1 MCVEPAGIYIHI
13 PFCIRKCPYCD
24 FYSISDLSLSD
35 AFTEA
40 LQKEMQMAEFAS
52 PADTIYF
59 GGGTP
64 SVLDADQIDRI
75 IRAAYQCFSIA
86 EPAEITIE
94 VNPGT
99 VSLEKLKTYR
109 KMGINRLNI
118 GVQSFQDEHLR
129 FLGRIH
135 SGDEAK
141 CAIAWAQKAGFDNIG
156 LDLIYGLPGQSE
168 DIWIS
173 DLETALE
180 SAPAHLSCYMLTY
193 PKGTPIEK
201 QSKAGLFYPSDDKT
215 VSSLFLKTG
224 EYLSRHGYLH
234 YEISNFARS
243 DALMSRHNRKY
254 WNDVSYPGFGPSAH
268 SFIRPLTPALSPTG
282 EREKFERF
290 WNIRSVKQ
298 YIQRIDAGKRPTAGR
313 EELTREQQMMEAIYL
328 GLRQKQGIDIVRF
341 DKKFG
346 MSFEETFKDILKK
359 FEREGLTEN
368 NPGYCSLSEKGML
381 FADGAAHL
389 FNISGV

>member
-40 LQKEMQMAEFAS
+40 LQKDMQMADFS
-52 PADTIYF
+52 FPADTIYF

-64 SVLDADQIDRI
+64 SVLDPDQIDRI
-75 IRAAYQCFSIA
+75 IKAAYQCFSIA
-86 EPAEITIE
+86 ESAEITIE

-99 VSLEKLKTYR
+99 ISLEKLKTYR
-109 KMGINRLNI
+109 RIGINRLNI
-118 GVQSFQDEHLR
+118 GVQSFQDEQLR

-135 SGDEAK
+135 SGNEAK
-141 CAIAWAQKAGFDNIG
+141 CAIEWARKAGFDNIG
-156 LDLIYGLPGQSE
+156 LDLIYGLPAQSE
-168 DIWIS
+168 NIWLS
-173 DLETALE
+173 DLDAALE
-180 SAPAHLSCYMLTY
+180 SDPAHLSCYMLTY

-201 QSKAGLFYPSDDKT
+201 QRKAGLFCPSDDNT

-224 EYLSRHGYLH
+224 EYLNLRGYLH

-243 DALMSRHNRKY
+243 ETLMSRHNRKY
-254 WNDVSYPGFGPSAH
+254 WNDVSYLGFGPSAH
-268 SFIRPLTPALSPTG
+268 SFLPLTPALSPTG

-290 WNIRSVKQ
+290 WNVRSVKR

-313 EELTREQQMMEAIYL
+313 EELTRDQQMMEAIYL
-328 GLRQKQGIDIVRF
+328 GLRQKQGIDIARF
-341 DKKFG
+341 DKKFR
-346 MSFEETFKDILKK
+346 MSFEERFKDVLKQL
-359 FEREGLTEN
+359 EREGLTEAH
-368 NPGYCSLSEKGML
+368 PGVCSLSEKGML

>member
-40 LQKEMQMAEFAS
+40 LQKEMQMAEFS
-52 PADTIYF
+52 FPADTIYF

-64 SVLDADQIDRI
+64 SVLDPDQIDRI

-86 EPAEITIE
+86 ESAEITIE

-99 VSLEKLKTYR
+99 VSFEKLKTYR
-109 KMGINRLNI
+109 RMGVNRLNI

-135 SGDEAK
+135 SGSDAK
-141 CAIAWAQKAGFDNIG
+141 HAIDWAKKAGFDNIG
-156 LDLIYGLPGQSE
+156 LDLIYGIPGQSE
-168 DIWIS
+168 AIWLA
-173 DLETALE
+173 DLDAALE
-180 SAPAHLSCYMLTY
+180 FAPAHLSCYMLTY
-193 PKGTPIEK
+193 PEGTPIEK
-201 QSKAGLFYPSDDKT
+201 QRQAGLFYPSDDNT

-243 DALMSRHNRKY
+243 ESLMSRHNRKY
-254 WNDVSYPGFGPSAH
+254 WNDVSYLGFGPSAH
-268 SFIRPLTPALSPTG
+268 SFIKP
-282 EREKFERF
+282 ERF
-290 WNIRSVKQ
+290 WNVRSVKR
-298 YIQRIDAGKRPTAGR
+298 YIQRIDAGKRPISGK
-313 EELTREQQMMEAIYL
+313 EELTRDQQMMEAIYL
-328 GLRQKQGIDIVRF
+328 GLRQKQGIDIARF
-341 DKKFG
+341 NQKFG
-346 MSFEETFKDILKK
+346 MSFEETFKDILKRL
-359 FEREGLTEN
+359 EREGLREDQ
-368 NPGYCSLSEKGML
+368 PGFCSLSEKGML

-389 FNISGV
+389 FNISSA